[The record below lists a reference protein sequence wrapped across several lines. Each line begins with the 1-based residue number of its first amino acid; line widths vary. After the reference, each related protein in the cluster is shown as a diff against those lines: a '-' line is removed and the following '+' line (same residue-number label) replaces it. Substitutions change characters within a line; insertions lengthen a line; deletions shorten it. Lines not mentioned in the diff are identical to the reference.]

1 MSSPSTVWNWPRIP
15 VARASDLGIRSSQQ
29 SFRRDECVVVTAIKC
44 GSHLQYVIVMLLFT
58 HGLPMFGLGKIAGGG
73 MFLFDFSNLWKWL
86 NRNKTLNPCYCV
98 FMVAFSLHLDTF
110 GSLVL
115 SCWPPH
121 IWSHARRGRC
131 DLLDSRISAPGLR
144 VMAHGHGTVPLGS
157 CYELCRR

>member
-29 SFRRDECVVVTAIKC
+29 SFGRDECVVVTVIKC
-44 GSHLQYVIVMLLFT
+44 GCHLQYVIVMLLFT

-98 FMVAFSLHLDTF
+98 FMVAIGYIWRFSAVMLTTSHLMPCKAGKMWF
-110 GSLVL
+110 VGFPHLGS
-115 SCWPPH
+115 
-121 IWSHARRGRC
+121 RFFF
-131 DLLDSRISAPGLR
+131 R